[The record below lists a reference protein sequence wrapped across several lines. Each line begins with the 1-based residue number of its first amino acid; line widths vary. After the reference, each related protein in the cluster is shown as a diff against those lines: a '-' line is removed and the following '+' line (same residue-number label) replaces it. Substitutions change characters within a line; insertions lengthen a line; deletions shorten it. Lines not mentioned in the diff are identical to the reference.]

1 MAISIDEERPDSP
14 DAVRLIA
21 ELDEYL
27 HQLNY
32 PPESIHTYS
41 ADRLVSEGFVF
52 LVARKD
58 NEPVACGG
66 VKLIGDEYAEV
77 KRMFVRPGARGSGL
91 AKLIL
96 NRLEGVVSAAGV
108 KIIRLETG
116 IFQPEAIGLY
126 ERYGFKRRAPFAGYE
141 EDPTS
146 VYFEKSL
153 DDSVTG

>member
-1 MAISIDEERPDSP
+1 MAISIEKELPDSP
-14 DAVRLIA
+14 AGLELIT
-21 ELDEYL
+21 ELDDYI
-27 HQLNY
+27 HHLNY

-41 ADRLVSEGFVF
+41 PERLINEGFVF
-52 LVARKD
+52 LIARRD

-66 VKLIGDEYAEV
+66 VKIVGDEYAEV

-91 AKLIL
+91 AKLL
-96 NRLEGVVSAAGV
+96 LDRLQRVASAAGA
-108 KIIRLETG
+108 KKIRLETG

-126 ERYGFKRRAPFAGYE
+126 ERHGFKRCGPFAGYV

-153 DDSVTG
+153 DDSLP